1 MLNEHRSRRRPFCCQ
16 PSWLV
21 YQQRGRKLLS
31 TPTFNSTHVAI
42 SSVLF
47 GVTGTEAAP
56 TASTQID
63 LNGDGRK
70 DLKLTFST
78 GQTGIDSTTTLAML
92 SATDPSTKKTF
103 YESANVMPI
112 NG

>member
-1 MLNEHRSRRRPFCCQ
+1 VAPGDPTNTVDLTPGAN
-16 PSWLV
+16 V
-21 YQQRGRKLLS
+21 AVGLLS
-31 TPTFNSTHVAI
+31 TPTFNATHVAI

-47 GVTGTEAAP
+47 GVTGTEAPP

-103 YESANVMPI
+103 YESASVMPI